1 MGNEQSGKYVVKYP
15 AGFNEKHTEVDNGL
29 SYFKNDLAAAQ
40 RSGRA
45 ANGIRQRAENRKKL
59 KGFEMD
65 INRMEGMKVDAMAD
79 TKAKKYREEDF
90 ARWQEMMDGLKA
102 LYLECK
108 SLVEGNART
117 RSAKKDDRATA
128 DDFLRGD
135 GAATPAGTDENR
147 SAQLRTGKMS
157 EQEKQAMQEIND
169 KDEVMDD
176 LTDQITE
183 NLEFLHMRAEMIGE
197 EIDSQKDLVQE
208 VCCVER
214 VGLPRGLLSFAR
226 GQASSRVTAALL
238 CFSAWCVLCLCAGQ
252 LTRCQNEEP
261 HPRPQW

>member
-208 VCCVER
+208 VN
-214 VGLPRGLLSFAR
+214 
-226 GQASSRVTAALL
+226 SRAVKTKNRTQDLNGDIRRTMEEDG
-238 CFSAWCVLCLCAGQ
+238 FEQEQQRKKGGGGGNIKTKIAGEMVKGM
-252 LTRCQNEEP
+252 LK
-261 HPRPQW
+261 